1 MKKFLSRAG
10 VGALLGVVVMAI
22 SFPVFGQQDKT
33 QSSKAA
39 EGALSKKDAKFLRNM
54 GEADL
59 AEVQAGKLA
68 ASKASSPE
76 VKKFAQHMVEEHSKG
91 LSEGQS
97 LAKAKRVEAPAAPNK
112 KHRAAMK
119 KLESQS
125 GAGFDKAYM
134 NQMVQDHQ
142 EALKLVRNASKNAKD
157 PEIRAAAEKKVP
169 VVEKHLQMARETAA
183 SLKGD
188 SAK

>member
-1 MKKFLSRAG
+1 
-10 VGALLGVVVMAI
+10 
-22 SFPVFGQQDKT
+22 
-33 QSSKAA
+33 
-39 EGALSKKDAKFLRNM
+39 
-54 GEADL
+54 
-59 AEVQAGKLA
+59 
-68 ASKASSPE
+68 
-76 VKKFAQHMVEEHSKG
+76 MVEEHSKG

-157 PEIRAAAEKKVP
+157 AEIRAAAEKKCRWWKSIFKWRARRPPRSKATPPSDEKRISYAADAETRAIGAGRRARRVP
-169 VVEKHLQMARETAA
+169 HATWRTG
-183 SLKGD
+183 SRGH
-188 SAK
+188 